1 MAKYC
6 RYCGEKMNRPQD
18 RFCYKCRK
26 EGSAV
31 DGFYRKIKEED
42 KLPLNETEQD
52 ILRADG
58 LGTFLGICILEF
70 APLVFMGFDIYS
82 LLSGGGGL
90 ISSYLRVFLIFIIVL
105 LAYIGITAFQLFMLK
120 KRAFRHK
127 WKIWI
132 YKTFE
137 SWIYFRNS
145 SRYVVHMVGT
155 LPKKLK
161 RAELIANLIGKLA
174 NGEEE
179 GFQLM
184 NEKQHEETDKET
196 WSCGFC
202 GYENTY
208 SSYACKSCGKERIME
223 RR

>member
-6 RYCGEKMNRPQD
+6 RFCGEKMNRPQD
-18 RFCYKCRK
+18 RFCYKCRR

-31 DGFYRKIKEED
+31 DRFYRKIKEED

-58 LGTFLGICILEF
+58 LDTLIGICILEF
-70 APLVFMGFDIYS
+70 APLVFLGFDIYS
-82 LLSGGGGL
+82 LLSGNGGL
-90 ISSYLRVFLIFIIVL
+90 ISSYLRVFLICIIAF
-105 LAYIGITAFQLFMLK
+105 LAYIGIIAFQLFMLK
-120 KRAFRHK
+120 KRAFGHK

-132 YKTFE
+132 YKTFTVWV
-137 SWIYFRNS
+137 SARNS
-145 SRYVVHMVGT
+145 SRYVVHIVGT
-155 LPKKLK
+155 LPKKIK
-161 RAELIANLIGKLA
+161 RAELIANLMSKLV
-174 NGEEE
+174 NEEEE
-179 GFQLM
+179 GSQPVC
-184 NEKQHEETDKET
+184 ERQHEETDKET

-208 SSYACKSCGKERIME
+208 SSYICKSCGKERNIE